1 MISYRNLDQSSA
13 FKKLQVLAGKAHSLT
28 AAQIRH
34 CDATLAAGIHYNWA
48 ARLPRNVA
56 AEKLLPLLNE
66 LAQEQQCLEKYRALL
81 KGEIMNRSEKRRVL
95 HHLLRGELAGTV
107 TEGATD
113 LGAYYRSQME
123 RIAAFAHK
131 IRHGKLLTPQGQHYR
146 HVVQIGIGGSE
157 LGPRA
162 LYRALRNWR
171 RRAEDLEAHFISNI
185 DVDQAWVTLQ
195 EIDTNR
201 SLFIVVSKSGT
212 TLETARNERY
222 VIEHLQ
228 QAGIANPRAQMV
240 AVTAKESPMAADER
254 YLERFYIDNYIGGRF
269 SSSGA
274 VGGLL
279 LSLTRG
285 IEVFRELLQG
295 AHAADQ
301 AALNN
306 ELTHNPPLLDAL
318 LGIYERNIC
327 NYPAYSLLPY
337 SDALQDFPAHI
348 QQLDMESNGK
358 TVNCHGSLLSYP
370 TGALIFGGA
379 GTNIQHSFC
388 QLLHQGST
396 IVPMIFVGFQE
407 PQSLPQA
414 QQQDLATH
422 QEMQQL
428 LNANLAAQVVA
439 FADGESATDP
449 NNSFAGG
456 RPSSLLYGKQLTP
469 SALGALLSF
478 FENRVMF
485 QGFLWN
491 INSFDQPGVQL
502 GKKLAQQLLEPRSGS
517 SEDSAA
523 ALQSYANLLGMP
535 KL

>member
-1 MISYRNLDQSSA
+1 MPRDDNQ
-13 FKKLQVLAGKAHSLT
+13 FT
-28 AAQIRH
+28 AANIRH
-34 CDATLAAGIHYNWA
+34 FDTTLAAGIRYNWA
-48 ARLPRNVA
+48 ARLPHNVA
-56 AEKLLPLLNE
+56 AEKLLPILNE

-81 KGEIMNRSEKRRVL
+81 KGEIMNRSEGRRVL
-95 HHLLRGELAGTV
+95 HHLLRGELEGAV
-107 TEGATD
+107 TEGATN
-113 LGAYYRSQME
+113 LGAYYRTQLE
-123 RIAAFAHK
+123 RIATFAQK
-131 IRHGKLLTPQGQHYR
+131 IRRGEICAPQGQQYR
-146 HVVQIGIGGSE
+146 HVVQVGIGGSE

-171 RRAEDLEAHFISNI
+171 RTAEDIEAHFISNI
-185 DVDQAWVTLQ
+185 DVDQAWATLQ
-195 EIDTNR
+195 EIDIQR

-212 TLETARNERY
+212 TLETTRNERY
-222 VIEHLQ
+222 IIERLQ
-228 QAGIANPRAQMV
+228 QIGIANPRAQMV
-240 AVTAKESPMAADER
+240 AVTAKESPMATNEH

-279 LSLTRG
+279 LSLTLG
-285 IEVFRELLQG
+285 VESFRELLQG

-301 AALNN
+301 IALNS
-306 ELTHNPPLLDAL
+306 ELAHNPPLLDAL

-327 NYPAYSLLPY
+327 SYPAYALLPY
-337 SDALQDFPAHI
+337 SDALQDFPGHI

-358 TVNCHGSLLSYP
+358 TVNCQGSPLSYP

-379 GTNIQHSFC
+379 GTNVQHSFY

-407 PQSLPQA
+407 PQVPQRE
-414 QQQDLATH
+414 QPTH
-422 QEMQQL
+422 QEIQQL
-428 LNANLAAQVVA
+428 LNANLAAQMVA
-439 FADGESATDP
+439 FADGELAADP
-449 NNSFAGG
+449 NNSFVGG
-456 RPSSLLYGKQLTP
+456 RPSSLLYGRQLTP

-502 GKKLAQQLLEPRSGS
+502 GKKLVQQLLEQRPGS
-517 SEDSAA
+517 SADHTA
-523 ALQSYANLLGMP
+523 ALQSYATLLGMSNP
-535 KL
+535 